1 MKKLVFLAFA
11 TVSCFAQ
18 QKEEPPKVPAPAPAA
33 AMPAVVT
40 PASETEG
47 SVTANGQ
54 RVDYKA
60 VAGTLTVAAD
70 DAHDAQ
76 IALDGSWLPEAHIN
90 LEKPEEAP
98 ATARIFYTAYFKKGA
113 KAEERPVTFLYNGGP
128 GSSTMWLHMGS
139 FGPKRVITNDTH
151 HDPAA
156 PYKITD
162 NTYSLLDVSDVVF
175 IDMPGAG
182 FSRLFGKD
190 KEKAFWGIDQDAHA
204 FDRFIRRFLTKYS
217 RWNSPKY
224 LFGES
229 YGTTR
234 SAVLSNMLQNS
245 GVDLNGVILLSQIL
259 NFADSADGS
268 RSGPGSDM
276 AYVLSLPSM
285 AATAFYHHKLP
296 TQPAALEPFLTE
308 VEHFATTDYLLAL
321 AKGAD
326 LGDADKRAVAEKLHG
341 YTGLPVDYLLR
352 ADLRVN
358 GGGFSKM
365 LQLGDG
371 LTTGRL
377 DSRYAAPDIDPL
389 SSEAEYDP
397 QGQAIT
403 SAYTTA
409 INSYARETLKY
420 GDQMTYKPGAY
431 GDPGFDWDMRKGFA
445 NFGRST
451 NVMTDLANCMKGNP
465 KLKVMLLGGYFD
477 LGTLYFGAEYEMKHL
492 QIPAALQKNISY
504 HFYESGHMVYLNES
518 IMKRFHDDTAE
529 FIRGTENGK

>member
-1 MKKLVFLAFA
+1 MKNTLAPVA
-11 TVSCFAQ
+11 MLAALALPLFAQ
-18 QKEEPPKVPAPAPAA
+18 KQDESPKVPAPAPAA
-33 AMPAVVT
+33 AMPAI
-40 PASETEG
+40 PKPDSETEG
-47 SVTANGQ
+47 TVNGIA
-54 RVDYKA
+54 YKA
-60 VAGTLTVAAD
+60 VAGTLTVASD

-76 IALDGSWLPEAHIN
+76 ISLDGSWLPEAHIS
-90 LEKPEEAP
+90 LDKPEEAP

-113 KAEERPVTFLYNGGP
+113 KAEDRPVTFLYNGGP

-139 FGPKRVITNDTH
+139 FGPKRVITTDTK

-156 PYKITD
+156 PYKIAD
-162 NTYSLLDVSDVVF
+162 NAYSLLDVSDVVF

-182 FSRLFGKD
+182 FSRIFGKD

-234 SAVLSNMLQNS
+234 SAALASMLQND

-259 NFADSADGS
+259 NFSDSADGS
-268 RSGPGSDM
+268 RSSPGGDM

-285 AATAFYHHKLP
+285 AATAYYHHKLP
-296 TQPAALEPFLTE
+296 TQPAALEPFLRE
-308 VEHFATTDYLLAL
+308 VEHFAANDYLLAL
-321 AKGAD
+321 ARGAD
-326 LGDADKRAVAEKLHG
+326 LTDADRKAIAEKLHG
-341 YTGLPVDYLLR
+341 YTGLTVEYLLR

-358 GGGFSKM
+358 GGGFSKQ
-365 LQLGDG
+365 LQLTDG

-377 DSRYAAPDIDPL
+377 DSRYAAPDMDPL
-389 SSEAEYDP
+389 SSEADYDP
-397 QGQAIT
+397 QGQAVT

-409 INSYARETLKY
+409 INSYTRETLKY
-420 GDQMTYKPGAY
+420 GDQQTYKPGVY
-431 GDPGFDWDMRKGFA
+431 GDPGFDWDFRKTY
-445 NFGRST
+445 GRPA
-451 NVMTDLANCMKGNP
+451 NVMTDLASCMKGNP
-465 KLKVMLLGGYFD
+465 KMKVMLLGGYFD
-477 LGTLYFGAEYEMKHL
+477 LGTLYFGATYEMKHL

-518 IMKRFHDDTAE
+518 VMKSFHDDTAA
-529 FIRGTENGK
+529 FIRASQSGK

>member
-11 TVSCFAQ
+11 TASCFAQ

-33 AMPAVVT
+33 AMPAA
-40 PASETEG
+40 PKPDSETEG

-54 RVDYKA
+54 RVDYRA

-76 IALDGSWLPEAHIN
+76 ISLDGSWLPEAHIN

-156 PYKITD
+156 PYKITE
-162 NTYSLLDVSDVVF
+162 NAYSLLDVSDVVF

-182 FSRLFGKD
+182 FSRIFGKD
-190 KEKAFWGIDQDAHA
+190 KEKSFWGIDQDGHA
-204 FDRFIRRFLTKYS
+204 FDRFVRRFLTKYS

-234 SAVLSNMLQNS
+234 SAVLSNLLQNS

-268 RSGPGSDM
+268 RSNPGIDM

-296 TQPAALEPFLTE
+296 SQPAALEPFLRE

-326 LGDADKRAVAEKLHG
+326 LGDADKRAMAEKLHG

-377 DSRYAAPDIDPL
+377 DSRYDAPDIDPL
-389 SSEAEYDP
+389 ASEAEYDP
-397 QGQAIT
+397 QGQAVT
-403 SAYTTA
+403 SAYTAA
-409 INSYARETLKY
+409 INSYTRETLKY
-420 GDQMTYKPGAY
+420 GDQLTYKPGVY
-431 GDPGFDWDMRKGFA
+431 GDPGFEWDMRKT
-445 NFGRST
+445 FGRGA

-465 KLKVMLLGGYFD
+465 KMKVMLLGGYFD

-492 QIPAALQKNISY
+492 QIPASLEKNISY

-518 IMKRFHDDTAE
+518 VMKRFHDDTAE
-529 FIRGTENGK
+529 FIRSTQNGK